1 MPALILL
8 IALFI
13 PRIIIFVLWLLTDWF
28 QGVFDSLLWPVIGF
42 FLLPLTTLWFSVVMK
57 YFGGQWSI
65 VPVIG
70 AVISVLI
77 DLSPTYRRRRTVRVD
92 A

>member
-13 PRIIIFVLWLLTDWF
+13 PRIIILVLWLLTDWF

-57 YFGGQWSI
+57 HFGGQWSI
-65 VPVIG
+65 VPIIG
-70 AVISVLI
+70 AVVSVLI
-77 DLSPTYRRRRTVRVD
+77 DLSPTYRRRRAVRVE